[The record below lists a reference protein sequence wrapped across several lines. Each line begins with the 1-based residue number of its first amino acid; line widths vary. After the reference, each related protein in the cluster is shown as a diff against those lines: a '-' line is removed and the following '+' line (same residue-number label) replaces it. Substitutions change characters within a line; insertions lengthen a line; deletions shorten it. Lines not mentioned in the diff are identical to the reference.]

1 MRFAPWLRT
10 FDILMVALLVGVVF
24 WTFKVKNDSQ
34 IALDKVSE
42 LQRQIEAERTEID
55 LLKSDWGLLT
65 SPKRLEQLVERYGL
79 ELGLE
84 PMGASQLAD
93 ETSLPA
99 MREKF
104 DPQID
109 DPEFAG
115 TDQSVNTGSV
125 ETAPQEGRQ

>member
-34 IALDKVSE
+34 VALDKVSD
-42 LQRQIEAERTEID
+42 LQRQIEAERIEID

-84 PMGASQLAD
+84 PMSASQMAD
-93 ETSLPA
+93 EKNLPP

-104 DPQID
+104 DPEKD

-115 TDQSVNTGSV
+115 TDQNLKTGSV
-125 ETAPQEGRQ
+125 EPKAREGEQ

>member
-10 FDILMVALLVGVVF
+10 FDILMVALLIGVVF

-34 IALDKVSE
+34 AALDRVAE

-84 PMGASQLAD
+84 PMSASQMAD
-93 ETSLPA
+93 EKTLPP
-99 MREKF
+99 MRETF
-104 DPQID
+104 DPNED

-115 TDQSVNTGSV
+115 TDQSVKTGSV
-125 ETAPQEGRQ
+125 GQERQEGAQ